1 MANAI
6 VTIKI
11 MPESP
16 ETDLKALAEKT
27 KVFMKEFS
35 GKDEFKVE
43 EKPVAFG
50 IKSLN
55 ITFVMDE
62 QLGSPE
68 ELEKKIAAL
77 DEVTS
82 AETINVTRAVG

>member
-1 MANAI
+1 
-6 VTIKI
+6 

-16 ETDLKALAEKT
+16 DTDLSGLAEKT
-27 KVFMKEFS
+27 KVLMKEFS

-55 ITFVMDE
+55 ITFIMDE
-62 QLGSPE
+62 ALGSPE
-68 ELEKKIAAL
+68 ELEKKIAKL
-77 DEVTS
+77 DGVTS
-82 AETINVTRAVG
+82 VETTNVTRALG